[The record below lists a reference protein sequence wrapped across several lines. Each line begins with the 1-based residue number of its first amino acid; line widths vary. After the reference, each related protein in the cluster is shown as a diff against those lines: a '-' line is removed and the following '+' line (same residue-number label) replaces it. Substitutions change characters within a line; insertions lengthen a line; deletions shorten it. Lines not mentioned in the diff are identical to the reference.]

1 LLTHPVTH
9 DAIGSAVI
17 ALTVDLEEHFQVSGF
32 ESVIPRERWPRFES
46 RLERNTMLLLEILA
60 SHSASA
66 TFFVLAW
73 NAERYPGLVRRIHAA
88 GHEIA
93 CHSYAHHLV
102 YRQTPEEFRQ
112 DTRRAKG
119 ILEALIGQPV
129 VGYRAPSFS
138 ITRKSLWALNILA
151 DEGFQYDSSIFPILR
166 DRYGIPGAPRFPYR
180 IPVGNGSPVLKDSRA
195 DSQALSPQPSAL
207 SPQRLEGSN
216 LPAAGCPLDSH
227 STDSTTQQL
236 NNSTTPSQA
245 LSPQPSAL
253 SPQRLEGSDLPA
265 AGCPLDSHSTELPT
279 QQLNNSILEIPPS
292 TIRFL
297 GLTLPLGGGGYLR
310 LFPEPLFRN
319 ALERILIAQRQMAVL
334 YVHPWELDP
343 EQPRVLRGSWLST
356 FRQYVNLHK
365 TEGRLRRLLATF
377 PSVSI
382 RTVLPRLT
390 AEAGTWAP
398 AAPRAAEPPAERY
411 DTRHDP
417 R

>member
-1 LLTHPVTH
+1 
-9 DAIGSAVI
+9 
-17 ALTVDLEEHFQVSGF
+17 
-32 ESVIPRERWPRFES
+32 
-46 RLERNTMLLLEILA
+46 
-60 SHSASA
+60 
-66 TFFVLAW
+66 
-73 NAERYPGLVRRIHAA
+73 
-88 GHEIA
+88 
-93 CHSYAHHLV
+93 
-102 YRQTPEEFRQ
+102 
-112 DTRRAKG
+112 
-119 ILEALIGQPV
+119 
-129 VGYRAPSFS
+129 
-138 ITRKSLWALNILA
+138 
-151 DEGFQYDSSIFPILR
+151 
-166 DRYGIPGAPRFPYR
+166 
-180 IPVGNGSPVLKDSRA
+180 
-195 DSQALSPQPSAL
+195 
-207 SPQRLEGSN
+207 
-216 LPAAGCPLDSH
+216 
-227 STDSTTQQL
+227 
-236 NNSTTPSQA
+236 
-245 LSPQPSAL
+245 
-253 SPQRLEGSDLPA
+253 
-265 AGCPLDSHSTELPT
+265 
-279 QQLNNSILEIPPS
+279 LEIPPS